1 MWKSHKQKMVQRK
14 FGSRGEV
21 MDGLCIMT
29 RGGLT
34 KDDMIL
40 SKNGKIVSKKKSEA
54 AKKNYEAFGF
64 AKRKA
69 PEEKRKR
76 KAPEE
81 KRKRKRRKKKVEQVE
96 E

>member
-14 FGSRGEV
+14 FGSRADV
-21 MDGLCIMT
+21 MDDLCIMT

-34 KDDMIL
+34 KTDLIL

-76 KAPEE
+76 K
-81 KRKRKRRKKKVEQVE
+81 RRKKKVDKE

>member
-1 MWKSHKQKMVQRK
+1 VNGKCGKVISKMVRK
-14 FGSRGEV
+14 FGTRADV
-21 MDGLCIMT
+21 VDGLCIMT

-34 KDDMIL
+34 KTDLIL

-69 PEEKRKR
+69 PV
-76 KAPEE
+76 EE
-81 KRKRKRRKKKVEQVE
+81 KRKRKRRKKKVDKE